1 MHIDE
6 IKKSKNLASAIG
18 DEKLNSIAMQVI
30 EGYEYDETTRIDWK
44 ELNDKAMEMAKQTVE
59 TKNHPWPNA
68 SNVKYPLITKASIDF
83 AARTYPEIIK
93 NNRLVKG
100 QVIGNDPSG
109 MKQIK
114 SNNVAQFMSYQ
125 LLQQC
130 DEWEE
135 GLDIS
140 LHTLSIV
147 GTIFKKTY
155 YDAIKRRPVSTMCNP
170 DKVVVDY
177 NITSLK
183 SARRITHIMHVYKND
198 IIEQIRYGN
207 YREIDLD
214 LLEESDDNDSSQD
227 PILELLEQHCYLD
240 LDDDGYREPY
250 IVILH
255 RLSGEILSIK
265 PRFANVEM
273 VNGKVLCIEPEHW
286 FTDYHFIRNHD
297 GGFYSLGFG
306 VLLLPLNSAINTV
319 INQLI
324 DSGTLNN
331 LQSGFVGRGIRIKGG
346 DIRPTM
352 GEWKVLDS
360 ATGVDL
366 QKNIVPL
373 PTKEPSM
380 VLFQMLNLLIQAGK
394 ELTSS
399 SEVTGGQAPPANVP
413 AAAWLNSVD
422 NALKVLTA
430 INKRYYKSL
439 SSELK
444 KIFYINQ
451 KHLTNSE
458 YRKVLDD
465 QNADCKKD
473 FDSESIDVI
482 PVADPSLASA
492 TQRVAKIQAIMAMP
506 VPNQQELTKLYLE
519 ALEVEPAIIEKL
531 MTPPQDQGPSPDE
544 QKTMA
549 ETMLLQAQ
557 AAKIPQDQQLKANEL
572 LIRKQEADNLA
583 KQTETLENESA
594 ARIVKMTHDMKV
606 SNAKV
611 AIVASKEDH
620 KASMKEIEVS
630 HHIQTDNEKLM
641 MQAAHHELDSQ
652 DNRETVTAKSMV
664 DLHKTSVDAA
674 VKMASIKSKEKETPV
689 NGE

>member
-1 MHIDE
+1 LDISD
-6 IKKSKNLASAIG
+6 IKKSKNLASQL
-18 DEKLNSIAMQVI
+18 DDDVLSSISRQVV
-30 EGYEYDETTRIDWK
+30 EGYEYDESTRTQWK

-59 TKNHPWPNA
+59 TKDHPWPNA

-100 QVIGNDPSG
+100 AVVGNDPNG
-109 MKQIK
+109 IKQYK
-114 SNNVAQFMSYQ
+114 ANNVSNFMSYQ

-147 GTIFKKTY
+147 GTVFKKTY
-155 YDAIKRRPVSTMCNP
+155 YDPIKRRPVSRMCNP

-177 NITSLK
+177 NISSLK
-183 SARRITHIMHVYKND
+183 DARRITHIMHVYKND
-198 IIEQIRYGN
+198 IVEQIRYGN
-207 YREIDLD
+207 YREVDLD
-214 LLEESDDNDSSQD
+214 LIEKSEGNDSSED

-255 RLSGEILSIK
+255 RYSGEVLSIK
-265 PRFANVEM
+265 PRFASVEM

-346 DIRPTM
+346 DMRPKM

-373 PTKEPSM
+373 PTKEPSV
-380 VLFQMLNLLIQAGK
+380 VLFKMLELLIVAGK

-399 SEVTGGQAPPANVP
+399 SETTSGQAPPANVP

-439 SSELK
+439 ASELK

-451 KHLTNSE
+451 KHLTNAE

-465 QNADCKKD
+465 PNADCKQD
-473 FDSESIDVI
+473 FDIESIDI
-482 PVADPSLASA
+482 SPVADPSLASA

-506 VPNQQELTKLYLE
+506 VPNQEELTKLYLE
-519 ALEVEPAIIEKL
+519 ALEVEPAIIAKL
-531 MTPPQDQGPSPDE
+531 MTPPQDQGPSPE
-544 QKTMA
+544 QQKLMA
-549 ETMLLQAQ
+549 EAALIQAQ
-557 AAKIPQDQQLKANEL
+557 AAKIPQDLQMKANEL
-572 LIRKQEADNLA
+572 LIQKQQADVQA
-583 KQTETLENESA
+583 KQVEALENESA
-594 ARIVKMTHDMKV
+594 ARIVKMTHDMKLGSTKV
-606 SNAKV
+606 GIVAAKEEHKANIKEVEVGHRMEQDNAKLMVQV
-611 AIVASKEDH
+611 AHAELSSQDSHDSDTLKALTEGH
-620 KASMKEIEVS
+620 KAELSAQVKLAEIE
-630 HHIQTDNEKLM
+630 
-641 MQAAHHELDSQ
+641 
-652 DNRETVTAKSMV
+652 AKSR
-664 DLHKTSVDAA
+664 
-674 VKMASIKSKEKETPV
+674 EKPSNE
-689 NGE
+689 

>member
-1 MHIDE
+1 VNIDD
-6 IKKSKNLASAIG
+6 IKKSKNLATELDDDI
-18 DEKLNSIAMQVI
+18 LNSISMQVI
-30 EGYEYDETTRIDWK
+30 EGYEYDEDTRTEWK
-44 ELNDKAMEMAKQTVE
+44 ALNEKAMEMAKQTVE

-93 NNRLVKG
+93 NNRLAKG
-100 QVIGNDPSG
+100 CVIGYDPEG
-109 MKQIK
+109 VKQHK
-114 SNNVAQFMSYQ
+114 ADNVSQFMSYQ

-130 DEWEE
+130 EDWEE

-155 YDAIKRRPVSTMCNP
+155 WDPIKRRPVSKMCNP

-183 SARRITHIMHVYKND
+183 DARRITHIMHVYKND
-198 IIEQIRYGN
+198 IVEQIRYGN
-207 YREIDLD
+207 YRDVDLELIEKSED
-214 LLEESDDNDSSQD
+214 SDSTQD

-240 LDDDGYREPY
+240 LDNDGYREPY
-250 IVILH
+250 IVVLH
-255 RLSGEILSIK
+255 RHSGQILSIK
-265 PRFANVEM
+265 PRFANVEIYD
-273 VNGKVLCIEPEHW
+273 GKVLCIEPEHW
-286 FTDYHFIRNHD
+286 FTDYHFIRSHD

-319 INQLI
+319 INQIL

-346 DIRPTM
+346 DVRPKM

-360 ATGVDL
+360 ATGTDL

-380 VLFQMLNLLIQAGK
+380 VLFKMLELLIMAGK

-399 SEVTGGQAPPANVP
+399 SETTSGQAPPANVP

-439 SSELK
+439 ASELR

-451 KHLTNSE
+451 KNLTNAM
-458 YRKVLDD
+458 YRKVLDNPQAVVKD
-465 QNADCKKD
+465 D
-473 FDSESIDVI
+473 FDVESFDII
-482 PVADPSLASA
+482 PVADPSLSSA

-506 VPNQQELTKLYLE
+506 VPNQEALTIMYLE
-519 ALEVEPAIIEKL
+519 ALEVEPALIQKL
-531 MTPPQDQGPSPDE
+531 MTPPQDQGPSPE
-544 QKTMA
+544 QQKLMA
-549 ETMLLQAQ
+549 EAALIQAQ
-557 AAKIPQDQQLKANEL
+557 AAKIPQDLQLKANEL
-572 LIRKQEADNLA
+572 LIQKQQADIQSKQVEA
-583 KQTETLENESA
+583 LENESA
-594 ARIVKMTHDMKV
+594 ARIMKMTHDMKLGT
-606 SNAKV
+606 AKV
-611 AIVASKEDH
+611 GIVAAKEDH
-620 KASMKEIEVS
+620 KANMKEVEVA
-630 HHIQTDNEKLM
+630 HKLQHDTDKLM
-641 MQAAHHELDSQ
+641 VQVAHSELSSQ
-652 DNRETVTAKSMV
+652 DSHESDALKALTDTHKANLDAK
-664 DLHKTSVDAA
+664 
-674 VKMASIKSKEKETPV
+674 VKLEAIRAKPKEKSSDE
-689 NGE
+689 